1 MADAGCCIEDYGIF
15 HVCTFGECVW
25 RVSGENKGQRRMG
38 LVSLEVVT
46 VPHLSV
52 NVDASRSLISTYQK
66 TKCDDSSVI

>member
-46 VPHLSV
+46 VPRLSV
-52 NVDASRSLISTYQK
+52 NVMHSDLLFLLAK
-66 TKCDDSSVI
+66 KPSVMIPS